1 MQENIWIDDSPGVP
15 QSVMKDM
22 RQRLG
27 YEENETD
34 PDEEI
39 LNMSGYEF
47 LDEYL
52 NWNGLIRFTDM
63 IVEAIYMA
71 YGINLE
77 DYPFDRDIKRNIEE
91 W

>member
-27 YEENETD
+27 HEANETD

-47 LDEYL
+47 LNEYL
-52 NWNGLIRFTDM
+52 NWNGLIGYADM

-77 DYPFDRDIKRNIEE
+77 DYPFDRDIKRNVEV

>member
-52 NWNGLIRFTDM
+52 NWNGFIGYADM

>member
-1 MQENIWIDDSPGVP
+1 MQENIWLDDSPGVP

-52 NWNGLIRFTDM
+52 NWNGLIGYADM

>member
-1 MQENIWIDDSPGVP
+1 MNENIWIDEHPGVP

-52 NWNGLIRFTDM
+52 NWNGFIGYAPM

-77 DYPFDRDIKRNIEE
+77 DYPFDRDIKRNVEV